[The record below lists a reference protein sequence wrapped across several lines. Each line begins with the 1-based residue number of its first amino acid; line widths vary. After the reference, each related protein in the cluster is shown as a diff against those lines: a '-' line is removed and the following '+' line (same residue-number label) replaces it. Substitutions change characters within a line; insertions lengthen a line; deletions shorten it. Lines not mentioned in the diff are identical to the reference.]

1 MWTIRLTL
9 SRNRRLGSSIVSLT
23 VWVVVVYRLSGHNGW
38 HRPYWT
44 GCAVVRLIRWRRSTP
59 ESRWA
64 WTVTIRVGRSGMMGL
79 RWLSG
84 IAGIVCAGRRRK
96 SCRLDRRPV
105 LLLQRWLRW
114 TDAERFM
121 VCVGLVGVT
130 ILRAVV

>member
-9 SRNRRLGSSIVSLT
+9 CRDRGLGSSIVTLAMRI
-23 VWVVVVYRLSGHNGW
+23 VVVYRLGGNDW
-38 HRPYWT
+38 RHRSYRT
-44 GCAVVRLIRWRRSTP
+44 GRAVMRFIRGRRSTP

-114 TDAERFM
+114 TDAERFL

-130 ILRAVV
+130 IVRPMV